1 MRSESRPDLQPD
13 EPAPDRPLDHQRYAD
28 IADAV
33 RQVREC
39 ATASDPAASSD
50 AGPTLFLEA
59 RLLDNRRY
67 RQWLELLAPD
77 YAYWIPHSTDL
88 DDPRTE
94 SGVNF
99 DDRRRMIDRIAL
111 IETGSLHAQI
121 PPSRASRII
130 TNIEAWRNGDDRLL
144 VRSNLLIK
152 EFRRSTITTFIGA
165 QVHELAKN
173 NGAWV
178 IRTRVVHLLD
188 CDEPQGN
195 VTFIL

>member
-1 MRSESRPDLQPD
+1 MRRETRPDPQPD
-13 EPAPDRPLDHQRYAD
+13 EPAPDRPIDQQRYAD
-28 IADAV
+28 IVSAV

-39 ATASDPAASSD
+39 GTASDPAASSE
-50 AGPTLFLEA
+50 ASPVLFLEA

-77 YAYWIPHSTDL
+77 YAYWIPHSADL
-88 DDPRTE
+88 DDPRAE

-121 PPSRASRII
+121 PPSRATRII
-130 TNIEAWRNGDDRLL
+130 TNIEAWRDGADRLL

-165 QVHELAKN
+165 QVHELAMS
-173 NGAWV
+173 NGALV
-178 IRTRVVHLLD
+178 IRTRVLHLLD